1 MKKGVKYLIGL
12 AVILLVVFMIYSS
25 FGGVNSTGNTIFVD
39 QDDRYDLDNFIN
51 YGRGYTRF
59 SFPEGSGQQFQMFSD
74 KIDLQHKWVKFSLK
88 DLNTGEEQTNIR
100 LYVGEETRVEIGDLN
115 ILLKSV
121 ELERANVPFAVFSI
135 S

>member
-1 MKKGVKYLIGL
+1 MKKGVKYLIGV

-74 KIDLQHKWVKFSLK
+74 EINLQHKWVKFSLK

>member
-74 KIDLQHKWVKFSLK
+74 EINLQHKWVKFSLK